1 MPFPKIQVLAVINEI
16 PNISGL
22 VNSLYD
28 CRYRDFMV
36 SVVELSSQLESD
48 RYFAR
53 HSTYLVRELRI
64 LAYTQV
70 NIRGSARPCSL
81 LILRLLLSRKFLFA
95 CRTSARPWQ
104 VVFVGWP
111 PRKKNCR
118 YRE

>member
-1 MPFPKIQVLAVINEI
+1 MINEI

-36 SVVELSSQLESD
+36 AVVELNSQLESD

-70 NIRGSARPCSL
+70 
-81 LILRLLLSRKFLFA
+81 
-95 CRTSARPWQ
+95 CRRFC
-104 VVFVGWP
+104 VVGFWLWLWCLAFVCFVGFCLAVQVSHP
-111 PRKKNCR
+111 TGS
-118 YRE
+118 

>member
-1 MPFPKIQVLAVINEI
+1 MINEI

-36 SVVELSSQLESD
+36 AVVELNSQLEGD

-70 NIRGSARPCSL
+70 CV
-81 LILRLLLSRKFLFA
+81 
-95 CRTSARPWQ
+95 
-104 VVFVGWP
+104 VVFAWLAFGSGSCFWRLCVSSGFVW
-111 PRKKNCR
+111 R
-118 YRE
+118 

>member
-1 MPFPKIQVLAVINEI
+1 MKVGRGRCFSSLPEPARYSRRNNVTNRFERKTIQVLAVISEI
-16 PNISGL
+16 PNISAL

-36 SVVELSSQLESD
+36 AVVELNTQLESD

-70 NIRGSARPCSL
+70 WTGLVLVC
-81 LILRLLLSRKFLFA
+81 FWF
-95 CRTSARPWQ
+95 WEW
-104 VVFVGWP
+104 F
-111 PRKKNCR
+111 
-118 YRE
+118 